1 MWENGVVKGKI
12 AAIKEEKRWQIR
24 FILQLQE
31 QDFWRWQIFWKGY
44 GSASWE
50 RTGQQIWPR
59 SNSCKN
65 AGIGKVGHVANS
77 CSTVI
82 GESYSAGRIYD
93 KIGDTA
99 VGKVLYK
106 MPRGILCELVK
117 PVDEIKF

>member
-1 MWENGVVKGKI
+1 M
-12 AAIKEEKRWQIR
+12 WQIVVV
-24 FILQLQE
+24 Q
-31 QDFWRWQIFWKGY
+31 
-44 GSASWE
+44 
-50 RTGQQIWPR
+50 
-59 SNSCKN
+59 
-65 AGIGKVGHVANS
+65 
-77 CSTVI
+77 VI